1 MPGGLPHSEIPG
13 STIARISP
21 GLFAACHVLHRLS
34 VPRHPPDALLM
45 LLTPH
50 PTANITDQTHGV
62 WSNDAPGLTRGPSG
76 ARSRRC
82 SRNACRGSVIA
93 VQSPGAFLS
102 IQKTLR
108 DGTDRPREPHD
119 GEPHDQGKPRPPLPS
134 RSHNSLL
141 HNCPSTTPRR
151 SLKDGRGNSV
161 ICRDLWA
168 GAARF
173 RRNGVAPVAR
183 RLRSNRREWR

>member
-1 MPGGLPHSEIPG
+1 
-13 STIARISP
+13 
-21 GLFAACHVLHRLS
+21 
-34 VPRHPPDALLM
+34 M

-50 PTANITDQTHGV
+50 PTANITDQTPGV
-62 WSNDAPGLTRGPSG
+62 WPNDAPGLTRGPSG

-119 GEPHDQGKPRPPLPS
+119 GEPHDGEPHAQGKPRPPLPS

-141 HNCPSTTPRR
+141 HNCPSTSTPPVPE
-151 SLKDGRGNSV
+151 GREGQFGHLPRCLS
-161 ICRDLWA
+161 W
-168 GAARF
+168 F
-173 RRNGVAPVAR
+173 RPLSAE
-183 RLRSNRREWR
+183 LRSACRAVKLTLHREWR